1 MLFSNI
7 GEDWCWRSVGVGEDS
22 WESLDWKEIKPVRP
36 KGNQSWIF
44 IGRTDAEA
52 ETPTLWP
59 PDGKTWLI
67 GKDPDAGPDWRWE
80 EKRTTEDGTVG
91 WHHRLDGH
99 EKLWA
104 LVTDREA
111 WRAAVHGVAE
121 SDQTEWLNWTEMY
134 KIWIIRI
141 TWYLREIST
150 MNYIQNLSH
159 LYFTPIHDM
168 SDSLVCNLPSFSI
181 CGISGKKTGLLPWP
195 PSGDLPD
202 PGIKPVSLALQA
214 DSLPAEP
221 FWESLGQQD

>member
-1 MLFSNI
+1 MLLN
-7 GEDWCWRSVGVGEDS
+7 CGVGEDS
-22 WESLDWKEIKPVRP
+22 WESFGLQGDPPSPSQRKSVLNINWKDWCW
-36 KGNQSWIF
+36 SWNSNSLATWSEDLTHWKRSWCWARLKLAGEGDNRGWDGWMASLTRRTWEALG
-44 IGRTDAEA
+44 IG
-52 ETPTLWP
+52 
-59 PDGKTWLI
+59 DGQGSLTCCSPWGRK
-67 GKDPDAGPDWRWE
+67 
-80 EKRTTEDGTVG
+80 
-91 WHHRLDGH
+91 
-99 EKLWA
+99 
-104 LVTDREA
+104 
-111 WRAAVHGVAE
+111 E

-168 SDSLVCNLPSFSI
+168 LDSLVCNLPSFSI

-221 FWESLGQQD
+221 FWESLG